1 MYNLS
6 TEFSLLSKCFTDFF
20 LKADHYSW
28 LRQFWPIGV
37 IVLALKDAR
46 LYSNSAT
53 LVPMG
58 DYWYSGCLIHL
69 INIELIRIS
78 EIDAKKEIL
87 KVISSLLTQSRLSL
101 KKIERL
107 SGTNDSVA
115 IFVLCSGM
123 NKLTSGCYQN
133 RGRENERTGER
144 EIRGTG
150 EREIRGTGER

>member
-58 DYWYSGCLIHL
+58 DY
-69 INIELIRIS
+69 
-78 EIDAKKEIL
+78 
-87 KVISSLLTQSRLSL
+87 
-101 KKIERL
+101 
-107 SGTNDSVA
+107 
-115 IFVLCSGM
+115 
-123 NKLTSGCYQN
+123 
-133 RGRENERTGER
+133 
-144 EIRGTG
+144 
-150 EREIRGTGER
+150 